1 METKKTKMTN
11 RDVLNEYRKIMG
23 MIDIA
28 IKEEEEESE
37 LEQYKKSI
45 RPALRQLKAMQESLA
60 EEMGYTEEE
69 SKEMVKL
76 LLVEALKK
84 GINNGL

>member
-37 LEQYKKSI
+37 LEQYKKSV
-45 RPALRQLKAMQESLA
+45 RPALRQLKAMQELFV
-60 EEMGYTEEE
+60 EEMGYTEDEA
-69 SKEMVKL
+69 KEMVKDM
-76 LLVEALKK
+76 VIQTIK
-84 GINNGL
+84 NNIK

>member
-28 IKEEEEESE
+28 IKEEEEEDE
-37 LEQYKKSI
+37 IEKYKESL
-45 RPALRQLKAMQESLA
+45 RPVLKQLKAMQEMFV

-69 SKEMVKL
+69 AKEMIKTMV
-76 LLVEALKK
+76 VETIK
-84 GINNGL
+84 NNIK

>member
-28 IKEEEEESE
+28 IKEEEEEDE
-37 LEQYKKSI
+37 IEKYKQSI
-45 RPALRQLKAMQESLA
+45 RPALRQLKAMQEMFV

-69 SKEMVKL
+69 AKEIIKLMVI
-76 LLVEALKK
+76 ETAK
-84 GINNGL
+84 GNIK